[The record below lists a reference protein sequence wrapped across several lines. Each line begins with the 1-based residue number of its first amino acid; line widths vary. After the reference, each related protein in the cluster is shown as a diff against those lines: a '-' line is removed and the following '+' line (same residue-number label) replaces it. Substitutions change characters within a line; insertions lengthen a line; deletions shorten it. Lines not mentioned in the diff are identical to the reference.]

1 MEIRTWITLLML
13 VLTDSIG
20 NVYLTAGMKQIGE
33 FQPLPLRTL
42 PRRLLRVLSNFQ
54 IVCGI
59 FSLTIAF
66 FLFISLL
73 SWANLS
79 FVYPA
84 TALNYLFSLLGA
96 RYVLKEQITPAR
108 MFGTVLVCIGAAFVS
123 IG

>member
-1 MEIRTWITLLML
+1 MEGRTWITLLIL
-13 VLTDSIG
+13 ILTDSIG
-20 NVYLTAGMKQIGE
+20 NVYLTAGMKQLGD

-54 IVCGI
+54 ILCGI

-79 FVYPA
+79 FVYPS
-84 TALNYLFSLLGA
+84 TALTYLFSLIGA
-96 RYVLKEQITPAR
+96 RYVLQERITPAR
-108 MFGTVLVCIGAAFVS
+108 LFGTLLVCIGAAFVS

>member
-1 MEIRTWITLLML
+1 MGIRTWITLLIL
-13 VLTDSIG
+13 IVTDSIG
-20 NVYLTAGMKQIGE
+20 NVCLTAGMKQIGD

-79 FVYPA
+79 FVYPS
-84 TALNYLFSLLGA
+84 TSLTYLFSLIGA
-96 RYVLKEQITPAR
+96 RYVLREHITPAR
-108 MFGTVLVCIGAAFVS
+108 LLGTVLTCIGAAFVS

>member
-1 MEIRTWITLLML
+1 MTLLIL
-13 VLTDSIG
+13 ILTDSIG
-20 NVYLTAGMKQIGE
+20 NVYLTAGMKQLGD

-54 IVCGI
+54 ILCGI

-79 FVYPA
+79 FVYPS
-84 TALNYLFSLLGA
+84 TALTYLFSLIGA
-96 RYVLKEQITPAR
+96 RYVLQERITPAR
-108 MFGTVLVCIGAAFVS
+108 LFGTVLVCIGAAFVS